1 MLNVTEMV
9 DPNPVPRSDLDS
21 AYVEESS
28 RPWAVALGWFL
39 VAVFVGLPIIWAFQD
54 AVRADAEA
62 SRRMMR
68 EAQDMK
74 QILAETEQQRIET
87 ARILKELEA
96 IRRGAR

>member
-1 MLNVTEMV
+1 MLTELV

-28 RPWAVALGWFL
+28 RPWAVALGWLL

-62 SRRMMR
+62 RRR
-68 EAQDMK
+68 NQQDAQDMK
-74 QILAETEQQRIET
+74 RLLAEAEQQRANTE
-87 ARILKELEA
+87 R
-96 IRRGAR
+96 IRRDLEEIRRRGVR